1 MKKLLGI
8 AVAMCIT
15 FAAHA
20 QYENEKIH
28 VGQMAP
34 ELRFPNPKGDTLTLS
49 ELNKKRIILL
59 DFWASWCGPCRHANP
74 RLVQIYEQYKDKK
87 FKMAKNGFDIVSVS
101 LDKDKNNWIKAIE
114 NDKLTWPNHMS
125 DLGAWNSK
133 TAEVYGITFIPQAF
147 LIGPDGKIWRTYT
160 STEAVEADLDALSK
174 GVKIFD
180 DGAGKN

>member
-1 MKKLLGI
+1 
-8 AVAMCIT
+8 
-15 FAAHA
+15 
-20 QYENEKIH
+20 
-28 VGQMAP
+28 
-34 ELRFPNPKGDTLTLS
+34 
-49 ELNKKRIILL
+49 
-59 DFWASWCGPCRHANP
+59 
-74 RLVQIYEQYKDKK
+74 
-87 FKMAKNGFDIVSVS
+87 MAKNGFDIVSVS